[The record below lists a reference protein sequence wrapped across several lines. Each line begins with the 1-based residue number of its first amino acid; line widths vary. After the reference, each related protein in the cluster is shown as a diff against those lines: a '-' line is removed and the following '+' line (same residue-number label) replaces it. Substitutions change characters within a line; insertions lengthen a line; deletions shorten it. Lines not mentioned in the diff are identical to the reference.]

1 MKLHGTSRST
11 VEAHGSE
18 PLGRAVPC
26 TALGPSLKVLL
37 EAAVPPVPPA
47 PEGLREPGTAGRR
60 PGLGPRRRLY
70 LSETPK
76 DKALPAARRTAAAR
90 GPFRP
95 FRSGPAFFRSRP
107 RGVVGLPCRK
117 SAEGAA
123 GRPV

>member
-95 FRSGPAFFRSRP
+95 FRSGPRSSGRAL
-107 RGVVGLPCRK
+107 VV
-117 SAEGAA
+117 S
-123 GRPV
+123 